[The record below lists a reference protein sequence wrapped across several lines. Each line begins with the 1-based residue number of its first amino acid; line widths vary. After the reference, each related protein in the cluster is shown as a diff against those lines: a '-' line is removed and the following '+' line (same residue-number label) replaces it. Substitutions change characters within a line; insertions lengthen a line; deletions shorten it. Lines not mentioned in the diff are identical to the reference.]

1 MGKSHWERQKWVR
14 AFSPSLGFAVS
25 LFCELLPG
33 FVCVDS
39 LSM

>member
-14 AFSPSLGFAVS
+14 AFSPLGFAVS